1 MDSGTTHI
9 GGKKMQNE
17 IQKAAEKLGLS
28 LEEAQVKY
36 EEICKENNAEEG
48 SPLSIAL
55 WRSYAGQRIR
65 AMNTSSNDRQTSG
78 DLVKQA
84 FGFFFSLEAPRDLND
99 YARRVALE
107 EYKRDSFGAYQ
118 NGKVALAEEKDGG
131 YNISR
136 YNEGTF
142 EEKIVKNLPA
152 CSVFL
157 EDGTIVIP
165 LDSTKNYQ
173 NGGEN
178 ANFGKPLK
186 ETMRR
191 TGLFLGKVGD
201 DTEYRFYNFS
211 YKNQG
216 GVDFSPST
224 FEWLH
229 MAVIPDSNRE
239 GFIYGFTDKTLGS
252 LRMNADLD
260 PEGDTYRNV
269 SNVDMLQ
276 LMINAVPN
284 NVTPLTMLD
293 AKHIELRDKVASE
306 RFVIT
311 DGTVINMNMTPTAN
325 GNRIINLSDLNA
337 EVDYEGDGMTTC
349 WIPEGMN
356 IDFGIGSSVVV
367 VGRSSQRE
375 TEDGYEPAT
384 INVSGLLVTEKV
396 GHVVDIEQAEE
407 ENLDWF

>member
-1 MDSGTTHI
+1 
-9 GGKKMQNE
+9 MQTE
-17 IQKAAEKLGLS
+17 IKTAAEKIGLS
-28 LEEAQVKY
+28 LEEAQAKY
-36 EEICKENNAEEG
+36 EEICRENKVESG
-48 SPLSIAL
+48 SKLSLAL

-65 AMNTSSNDRQTSG
+65 AMNSNNNNNGQTSG

-84 FGFFFSLEAPRDLND
+84 FGFFISLEAPRDLNQ

-107 EYKRDSFGAYQ
+107 EYKRDSFSAYQ
-118 NGKVALAEEKDGG
+118 SGKVALAEQKEQG

-136 YNEGTF
+136 YKDGSL

-152 CSVFL
+152 CSVVL
-157 EDGTIVIP
+157 DDGTTVIP
-165 LDSTKNYQ
+165 LDSVKNYQ

-178 ANFGKPLK
+178 SNFGKPLN
-186 ETMRR
+186 EVMRR
-191 TGLFLGKVGD
+191 TGKFLGKVGD
-201 DTEYRFYNFS
+201 DTEYKLYNFS

-216 GVDFSPST
+216 GVEFSPAT

-229 MAVIPDSNRE
+229 MVVIPDSNRE

-260 PEGDTYRNV
+260 PEGDSYRDV
-269 SNVDMLQ
+269 SNLDVLQ

-293 AKHIELRDKVASE
+293 AKHIELRDRVASE

-325 GNRIINLSDLNA
+325 GNRILNLSDLNA

-349 WIPEGMN
+349 WIPEGME
-356 IDFGIGSSVVV
+356 IDFGIGSSIVV

-384 INVSGLLVTEKV
+384 INVSGLLVTERT
-396 GHVVDIEQAEE
+396 GHVVDIQQAEE
-407 ENLDWF
+407 EDLDWF